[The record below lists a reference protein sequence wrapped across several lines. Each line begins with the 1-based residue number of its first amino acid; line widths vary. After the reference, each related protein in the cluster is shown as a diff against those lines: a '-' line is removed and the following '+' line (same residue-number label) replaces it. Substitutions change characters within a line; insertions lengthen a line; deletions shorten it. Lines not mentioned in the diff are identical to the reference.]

1 MSWLEEAALSL
12 DSDQKEIKEIKQEKK
27 KVKKNVK
34 KKVAKSTSKTKLSY
48 VATDD
53 VITVKDDS
61 YSMTKNVGDFIYE
74 FTNELL
80 SRGFDLGADSVRV
93 TVSESP
99 NRVDIEGCKA
109 NSKPGWYY
117 FKVLGDAAFGTF
129 GDWRNSSVE
138 SWSSFSESKP
148 NEAKMAKARRII
160 SKMPVMTKAKT
171 TPSTPIIR
179 MNTREI
185 KRSFLPSS

>member
-1 MSWLEEAALSL
+1 MSWLDEASLSL
-12 DSDQKEIKEIKQEKK
+12 DSDQKELEEKNQEQK

-80 SRGFDLGADSVRV
+80 GRGFDLGSDSVKI

-99 NRVDIEGCKA
+99 NRVDIDGCKV

-117 FKVLGDAAFGTF
+117 FKVLGDAAFGRLVYF
-129 GDWRNSSVE
+129 
-138 SWSSFSESKP
+138 
-148 NEAKMAKARRII
+148 
-160 SKMPVMTKAKT
+160 
-171 TPSTPIIR
+171 
-179 MNTREI
+179 
-185 KRSFLPSS
+185 